1 MYHVRMIYI
10 YIVVTTKQLSENKV
24 LNIVNVV
31 VVVELPQAP
40 EDDPQ
45 KR

>member
-1 MYHVRMIYI
+1 MLLLIIYI
-10 YIVVTTKQLSENKV
+10 YIVEKFEKFCVNKV
-24 LNIVNVV
+24 FNIVNVV
-31 VVVELPQAP
+31 VVVELPQAL